1 VRNAFGHDAISLCH
15 AARIARDLS
24 ETAGESPRLNL
35 RPRTRTVLADEVADL
50 QHGAPCGLLGRSAPS
65 NREDATT
72 EIDINTQTSHV
83 RAGALTG
90 GRRER

>member
-1 VRNAFGHDAISLCH
+1 M
-15 AARIARDLS
+15 
-24 ETAGESPRLNL
+24 
-35 RPRTRTVLADEVADL
+35 LADEVADL

-90 GRRER
+90 GWRER